1 MKVLFVIHTP
11 RDPLT
16 AVYANTV
23 RRAVYLSAQGNEVT
37 IWTTED
43 FPGLLLSIRWYPLL
57 YPLVVACRLLR
68 QGRDYD
74 LVVFHSYSGWLFNC
88 VRRLFPNLKQ
98 LRTVTSFHGL
108 EPIYFERLLR
118 QMAYIGQPLSWRYQL
133 VQGRLMPPLIRLG
146 CRHSDMVVCLN
157 RQEAEYLAQNGWA
170 LPSQIAT
177 MSNCV
182 EHEFYTPLRVKNDGC
197 RLLFIGQWL
206 EMKGIRYLVEAFA
219 RLARSMPHLEL
230 WCVGTQTQEEIVRAD
245 FPEEIR
251 SRVLVRPRASRA
263 RGPRR
268 SGRG

>member
-1 MKVLFVIHTP
+1 
-11 RDPLT
+11 
-16 AVYANTV
+16 
-23 RRAVYLSAQGNEVT
+23 
-37 IWTTED
+37 
-43 FPGLLLSIRWYPLL
+43 
-57 YPLVVACRLLR
+57 
-68 QGRDYD
+68 
-74 LVVFHSYSGWLFNC
+74 
-88 VRRLFPNLKQ
+88 
-98 LRTVTSFHGL
+98 
-108 EPIYFERLLR
+108 
-118 QMAYIGQPLSWRYQL
+118 
-133 VQGRLMPPLIRLG
+133 MPPLIRLG

-170 LPSQIAT
+170 RPSQIAT

-263 RGPRR
+263 EMIAIIQEAEIFVFPSLSEGSSHALLEAMAAGLPIVTTAVGAAPDMLESEIHALFVPERDVKALVDAVQRLISDAALRERLGHHAR
-268 SGRG
+268 SKAEEYEPDRVQQRFVKGLTDLMTGTKLLANKHGIVEW